1 MIGTSIIKQLEF
13 VSSYSKGNTHCT
25 KNEVFHLGL
34 ILSSVNVTK
43 FVVYCGFGH
52 VNYKNP

>member
-43 FVVYCGFGH
+43 FVVYFGFGH
-52 VNYKNP
+52 VN